1 MPAREPAPVAD
12 RVVPL
17 AQLIVIVAVDRLR
30 LEVAVPASSTNIY
43 FTSGTAAPVVSVEST
58 MLLPLLFVIVA
69 LLFLTIAQR
78 MGRALTERPP
88 LQAYT
93 INLLGSIT
101 GVATFAL
108 LSWLELPPVVWFGV
122 AFAAALPFLV
132 DHQRFRLLSAVNV
145 VLLLASLFIVYRM
158 ESGSLWSPYYRITL
172 FQDGA
177 DTVVEVN
184 NIFHQSMAPV
194 DKKEYFYQWP
204 YTVFGD
210 TFDDV
215 LILGA
220 GTGTD
225 VAAAL
230 DMAPGTWTP
239 SRSTR

>member
-1 MPAREPAPVAD
+1 M
-12 RVVPL
+12 
-17 AQLIVIVAVDRLR
+17 
-30 LEVAVPASSTNIY
+30 AVPASSTNIY

-132 DHQRFRLLSAVNV
+132 VAVACVCLLTRP
-145 VLLLASLFIVYRM
+145 LAMTFQLPIISYGLIGFA
-158 ESGSLWSPYYRITL
+158 LW
-172 FQDGA
+172 F
-177 DTVVEVN
+177 
-184 NIFHQSMAPV
+184 
-194 DKKEYFYQWP
+194 
-204 YTVFGD
+204 
-210 TFDDV
+210 
-215 LILGA
+215 
-220 GTGTD
+220 
-225 VAAAL
+225 
-230 DMAPGTWTP
+230 
-239 SRSTR
+239 

>member
-1 MPAREPAPVAD
+1 
-12 RVVPL
+12 
-17 AQLIVIVAVDRLR
+17 
-30 LEVAVPASSTNIY
+30 
-43 FTSGTAAPVVSVEST
+43 
-58 MLLPLLFVIVA
+58 
-69 LLFLTIAQR
+69 
-78 MGRALTERPP
+78 MGRELTRRPP
-88 LQAYT
+88 LQAYR
-93 INLLGSIT
+93 INLLGSLT

-122 AFAAALPFLV
+122 AFAAALPFCLV
-132 DHQRFRLLSAVNV
+132 RTGTRMLRLQPSRVRRSSRSLNV
-145 VLLLASLFIVYRM
+145 WLLASFIVYRM
-158 ESGSLWSPYYRITL
+158 EGGSLWSPYYRITL

-194 DKKEYFYQWP
+194 EKKEYFYQWP

-230 DMAPGTWTP
+230 RHGARHVDAVEIDPVILRLGAEHHPDHPYADPRVTRDQRRCAPFPGDHGR
-239 SRSTR
+239 RSTT